1 MFVSRHVYLVMTVPL
16 LAPLVVLQ
24 LQVGYR
30 RLQSVDL
37 NVAVTKLLSSS
48 QKYGAANP
56 IKLFKAVID
65 EFP

>member
-1 MFVSRHVYLVMTVPL
+1 MFVSRYDYLVMTVPL

-37 NVAVTKLLSSS
+37 NVAVAKLLSSS
-48 QKYGAANP
+48 QKFGGDNP
-56 IKLFKAVID
+56 IILFTAVID
-65 EFP
+65 DFT

>member
-1 MFVSRHVYLVMTVPL
+1 MFVSRHVYLVMAVPL

-48 QKYGAANP
+48 QKYGGANP
-56 IKLFKAVID
+56 LKLFTAVIYY
-65 EFP
+65 FL